1 MIIYGIKNC
10 NTMQKAFDIL
20 DNNGAQYA
28 FHDYKKQGITEDIL
42 REWFKKEPW
51 IKFVNKQGLTWKK
64 MDPEKQAT
72 LKDEDSAVS
81 LMLENTSMI
90 RRPIIDTGKMLIFG
104 IDENS
109 ILESI

>member
-1 MIIYGIKNC
+1 
-10 NTMQKAFDIL
+10 
-20 DNNGAQYA
+20 
-28 FHDYKKQGITEDIL
+28 
-42 REWFKKEPW
+42 
-51 IKFVNKQGLTWKK
+51 